1 MKHFLSYFLVA
12 LIGFFGTHTIVSAA
26 TLTVTPPSA
35 SVTEGSTFSVSVRT
49 DTQGQ
54 SVNVAEA
61 TVGFS
66 TDTLEIVSVSAGST
80 FTLQTPGSPG
90 KTATGAF
97 FSGGIPSGYTGSAGS
112 VGRITFRAKK
122 AGKGTI
128 SVTSGKVLL
137 NDGSGTNVLNGTS
150 GSVITITPKPVIEP
164 SDPVKESDE
173 QVPIV
178 PAVPVEAPVV
188 ADTPIVVTPT
198 EIPKPTTMTIRTKDL
213 FTLIYVLIGII
224 FILLGVIV
232 ALIVLLAHR
241 KPSVVRNPRA
251 KKNKEEVRLSD
262 I

>member
-137 NDGSGTNVLNGTS
+137 NDGSGTNVLNSTS
-150 GSVITITPKPVIEP
+150 GSVITITPKAV
-164 SDPVKESDE
+164 V
-173 QVPIV
+173 Q
-178 PAVPVEAPVV
+178 PALPGGAQGAVAPVEIPTIV
-188 ADTPIVVTPT
+188 DTPTIVTPT
-198 EIPKPTTMTIRTKDL
+198 EISEPTTMTIRTKDL
-213 FTLIYVLIGII
+213 FTLIYILIGII
-224 FILLGVIV
+224 FILLGVV
-232 ALIVLLAHR
+232 VTLIVLLVHR
-241 KPSVVRNPRA
+241 KTPVVRKPRT
-251 KKNKEEVRLSD
+251 
-262 I
+262 